1 MVLDRYRPAADRLI
15 VPVARHLGGVN
26 PNLISWMALLAAGL
40 AGVAFYIG
48 GLGPLVLALVLILL
62 SAYLDALD
70 GKVAKLFGKASARG
84 DFIDHVFDRY
94 ADVFLLGGIAFNA
107 AYARLWVG
115 TLAII
120 GVLLTSYM
128 GTQAQAVGQGRRYA
142 GLLGRADRLVLLFL
156 GGLLQLVAAPAGGV
170 LWGVGI
176 VSFGPLEWILVLFAV
191 LSNATAVQ
199 RAIGI
204 WRGFSPGEKK
214 P

>member
-1 MVLDRYRPAADRLI
+1 MVLDRFRPAAERLL
-15 VPVARHLGGVN
+15 VPVAKRLEHVN
-26 PNLISWMALLAAGL
+26 PNTISWMALLAAAIAGISFYLGGAGL
-40 AGVAFYIG
+40 
-48 GLGPLVLALVLILL
+48 LALALFLIVV

-94 ADVFLLGGIAFNA
+94 ADVFLLGGVAFDA
-107 AYARLWVG
+107 AYCHLWVG
-115 TLAII
+115 TLALI

-142 GLLGRADRLVLLFL
+142 GLLGRADRLVLLAVGAFVQ
-156 GGLLQLVAAPAGGV
+156 LLVAPAGGV
-170 LWGVGI
+170 LWGIGAA
-176 VSFGPLEWILVLFAV
+176 SFAPLEWIMVLFAV
-191 LSNATAVQ
+191 LANATAVQ

-204 WRGFSPGEKK
+204 WRGFEAP

>member
-1 MVLDRYRPAADRLI
+1 MVLDRLRPRADALL
-15 VPVARHLGGVN
+15 VPVALRLHSVS
-26 PNLISWMALLAAGL
+26 PNVVSWLALLAAIV
-40 AGVAFYIG
+40 AGVDFYLG
-48 GLGPLVLALVLILL
+48 GAWLLLLALVLIVV

-70 GKVAKLFGKASARG
+70 GKIAKMFGKASPRG

-94 ADVFLLGGIAFNA
+94 ADVFLLGGVAFNA
-107 AYARLWVG
+107 AYCPLWVG

-142 GLLGRADRLVLLFL
+142 GLLGRADRLVLLAI
-156 GGLLQLVAAPAGGV
+156 GGLVQLVLAPAGGNA
-170 LWGVGI
+170 WGGGALA
-176 VSFGPLEWILVLFAV
+176 FGPLGWIMLLVAILA
-191 LSNATAVQ
+191 NATAIQ

-204 WRGFSPGEKK
+204 WRGFGAP

>member
-1 MVLDRYRPAADRLI
+1 MVLDRFRPGADRLL
-15 VPVARHLGGVN
+15 VPVARRMEHVN
-26 PNLISWMALLAAGL
+26 PNTISWMALLAAIL
-40 AGVAFYIG
+40 AGISFYLG
-48 GLGPLVLALVLILL
+48 GAVLLLLALVLILL

-70 GKVAKLFGKASARG
+70 GKVAKMYGKASARG

-107 AYARLWVG
+107 AYCRLGIG

-142 GLLGRADRLVLLFL
+142 GLLGRADRLVLLGL
-156 GGLLQLVAAPAGGV
+156 GGLVQLIAVPAGGV
-170 LWGVGI
+170 TFGFGVA
-176 VSFGPLEWILVLFAV
+176 SFGPLEWIMVLFAV
-191 LSNATAVQ
+191 LANATAIQ
-199 RAIGI
+199 RAIGV
-204 WRGFSPGEKK
+204 WRGFGAP